1 MRWILDTSQRRI
13 TPKSV
18 ALGYAFYKSKCM
30 HIALMASVTP
40 ADGIMRHAE
49 IKGWDCDTSH
59 IFELGWRMATGITWN
74 PATQSAV
81 KEHKKVLFVVPHSL
95 RALKRVNGMKDTKF
109 FYYRL
114 FKEIHLRKTELF
126 DDNLGHVVFVLPSV
140 EPRPGTWLPFVHAMN
155 MWMAIGCRFYMIAGP
170 RPKDEGSWY
179 RVAASARSHVDAY
192 LEWNKQYQM
201 LLVDKLPIAAGAIDM
216 SSPCCYV
223 GVVEDENVMIAET
236 QARMFYEATL
246 EQLKPWVALEPLPT
260 PRVAVNS
267 VRSDRGHATVK
278 EGRVDK
284 RAQRRREQ
292 RKKRSEARAATK
304 DLEKLTM
311 HER

>member
-40 ADGIMRHAE
+40 MDGIMRHAE

-74 PATQSAV
+74 PAAQSAV

-95 RALKRVNGMKDTKF
+95 RALKRVNGMKESKF

-114 FKEIHLRKTELF
+114 FKEIHLRKTE
-126 DDNLGHVVFVLPSV
+126 V
-140 EPRPGTWLPFVHAMN
+140 EPRPGTWFPFVHAMN
-155 MWMAIGCRFYMIAGP
+155 MWLAIGCRYYMIAGP
-170 RPKDEGSWY
+170 RPKDEDSWY
-179 RVAASARSHVDAY
+179 RVAASARSHVDAC
-192 LEWNKQYQM
+192 LEWNKQYQIV
-201 LLVDKLPIAAGAIDM
+201 LVDKLPIAAGAIGM

-223 GVVEDENVMIAET
+223 GVVEDENVMVAET
-236 QARMFYEATL
+236 QARIFYEATL
-246 EQLKPWVALEPLPT
+246 EQLKPWVALDPLPT

-267 VRSDRGHATVK
+267 VRSDCGHATVK

-304 DLEKLTM
+304 DLEKLIM
-311 HER
+311 DER